1 MRGRKTRSK
10 RCRLVAINPCAASL
24 RSTGFRTMQ
33 QSVRNTPA
41 PQPRCTVK
49 CTFTLAPSLIFSI
62 KAKIRGEE
70 PPTELPADYALSSE
84 ETPQDRLRS
93 KFGDEGL
100 GSQVGFLRFGSR
112 QGFGST
118 PSTAP
123 TASNSSNSSN
133 FDFGLPENMTKA
145 LGEYRRT
152 AEPLL

>member
-1 MRGRKTRSK
+1 
-10 RCRLVAINPCAASL
+10 
-24 RSTGFRTMQ
+24 MQ

-49 CTFTLAPSLIFSI
+49 CTFTLAPSLISSI

-100 GSQVGFLRFGSR
+100 GSQVGFFTLWITPGIRFDPLDRSDRSDRIEFFEFFELRFRFARKHDES
-112 QGFGST
+112 
-118 PSTAP
+118 A
-123 TASNSSNSSN
+123 
-133 FDFGLPENMTKA
+133 
-145 LGEYRRT
+145 RRVS
-152 AEPLL
+152 